1 MLNTVKTLVLRAA
14 GVNCDRETAWAFEA
28 AGAEPHS
35 VHINRFIRGEDNMNN
50 YHILALPGGF
60 SYGDDIAAGRI
71 LANELAYKVAD
82 QLRRFVAEGK
92 LVIGICNGF
101 QALMKTGLLPGMEN
115 GSATAKTGRGL
126 PPQKATVFDNDCGR
140 FECRWVHLK
149 AADNGNCIFTKGM
162 PEIISL
168 PIAHGEGKVMFDSE
182 DTRRALWENNQV
194 VYQYVDESGEFG
206 GYPVNPNGS
215 TDHIAGI
222 CDPSGRVFGLMPHPE
237 RNVRPRHHPLWTRG
251 GIPKVPDGIHIFKN
265 AVKFA
270 KKNL

>member
-14 GVNCDRETAWAFEA
+14 GTNCDRETVYAFEA
-28 AGAEPHS
+28 AGAQAS
-35 VHINRFIRGEDNMNN
+35 AVHINRFIRGEDNMSK

-71 LANELAYKVAD
+71 LANEMAYKVAD
-82 QLRRFVAEGK
+82 QVRRFVADGK

-101 QALMKTGLLPGMEN
+101 QVLMKTGLIAGLDKPG
-115 GSATAKTGRGL
+115 KTGRGL
-126 PPQKATVFDNDCGR
+126 PLQKATVFDNDCGK

-162 PEIISL
+162 PEIIAL
-168 PIAHGEGKVMFDSE
+168 PIAHGEGKVMLDS
-182 DTRRALWENNQV
+182 DQTRQSLWDNNQV
-194 VYQYVDESGEFG
+194 VYQYVDESGAFG
-206 GYPVNPNGS
+206 DYPVNPNGS

-222 CDPSGRVFGLMPHPE
+222 CDPTGRVFGLMPHPE
-237 RNVRPRHHPLWTRG
+237 RNIRLRHHPQWTSG
-251 GIPKVPDGIHIFKN
+251 NIPKVPDGIHIFKN

-270 KKNL
+270 KKHL